1 MGILIVQVK
10 YVVNAISSNLTS
22 HEGRLSFESKHLF
35 LQIVIVIKMAVWTV
49 NAMKLLAVAIAP
61 MGTLE
66 KNALNAWMDTLVI
79 LNVEVKK

>member
-1 MGILIVQVK
+1 M
-10 YVVNAISSNLTS
+10 
-22 HEGRLSFESKHLF
+22 
-35 LQIVIVIKMAVWTV
+35 KMVVWTV

-79 LNVEVKK
+79 LIVMVKK